1 MEELTIIKAGI
12 LSGIGGFI
20 TDQSLSAIGALLVL
34 GIGMIAKKYLI
45 PLLKTAQAKQ
55 TAGHVLLIADDV
67 TDYFAEKFPS
77 AHWSVWLD
85 RAVDKIIE
93 VTGVNRGPAERAVR
107 ASISRKKCRLAT
119 VEGKIEGRG

>member
-1 MEELTIIKAGI
+1 MEELTIIKAGL
-12 LSGIGGFI
+12 LSGIGRFI
-20 TDQSLSAIGALLVL
+20 TDQSLSAIGALMVL
-34 GIGMIAKKYLI
+34 GIGIIAKKYLV

-55 TAGHVLLIADDV
+55 TAGHVLIIADDV

-85 RAVDKIIE
+85 RAIDKIIE

-107 ASISRKKCRLAT
+107 ASISRKKSRL
-119 VEGKIEGRG
+119 VIGEEKIKGRG

>member
-1 MEELTIIKAGI
+1 MEELTIIKAGL
-12 LSGIGGFI
+12 LSGIGELI
-20 TDQSLSAIGALLVL
+20 TEQSLSALGALILLVV
-34 GIGMIAKKYLI
+34 GMVTKKYLI

-55 TAGHVLLIADDV
+55 TAGHVLIIADDV

-93 VTGVNRGPAERAVR
+93 VTGVNRGPAERAAR
-107 ASISRKKCRLAT
+107 AAVCRKKSRLPIG
-119 VEGKIEGRG
+119 EGKIEGKS